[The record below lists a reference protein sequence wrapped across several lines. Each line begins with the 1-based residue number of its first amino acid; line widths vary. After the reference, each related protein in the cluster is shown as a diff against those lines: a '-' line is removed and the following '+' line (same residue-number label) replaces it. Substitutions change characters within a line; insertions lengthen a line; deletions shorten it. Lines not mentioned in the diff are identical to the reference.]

1 MYASYFVSE
10 SACVILREKTAC
22 TQAKLTRAR
31 TPFKIHN
38 IFHCERNV
46 LKAKKM
52 QDMASHGE
60 FYTFISAVLLLFLSF
75 IKFIYCKLQISV
87 FSKILCAAQHL
98 LTC

>member
-1 MYASYFVSE
+1 MCTQYFMYASYFVSE
-10 SACVILREKTAC
+10 SACVILRGKTAC

-38 IFHCERNV
+38 IFHCEINV

-75 IKFIYCKLQISV
+75 IKFILQITN
-87 FSKILCAAQHL
+87 KCI
-98 LTC
+98 